1 MSLKHI
7 VLILAIAAS
16 MPLAAYAQGT
26 VPGAER
32 GAHEGGEAAGPVG
45 AVVGGAVGAATGTV
59 GGVLGV
65 PDDRGCESKTVHREN
80 GEGDSVTVHRTNC
93 P

>member
-1 MSLKHI
+1 
-7 VLILAIAAS
+7 
-16 MPLAAYAQGT
+16 
-26 VPGAER
+26 
-32 GAHEGGEAAGPVG
+32 
-45 AVVGGAVGAATGTV
+45 
-59 GGVLGV
+59 V